1 MMTSDDRTLV
11 VGAGPTGLTMACVL
25 TMHGV
30 PCRII
35 DQAEARTT
43 TSKAI
48 AVQPR
53 SLEVWESLGVLDDA
67 LAAGRRLHGANVY
80 SGNKRLVHVG
90 FDGADSPYAFI
101 LSLPQAESERI
112 LEKRLEALGVRVERR
127 TRLASISDVDDGVIA
142 TMQSPQGE
150 TRALSPWMI
159 GCDGAHSTV
168 RKLLGVPFEG
178 SKLDEA
184 FVLGDLSID
193 WALPDDEVHT
203 FFSPEG
209 LLAAIPLP
217 GERRWRVVADVS
229 QSSTTPPAPDLA
241 ALEALITART
251 GVPLHASDVGWTSGF
266 CIHRRIVPSYRHGR
280 VFLAGDAAHV
290 HSPAG
295 GQGMNT
301 GMQDAW
307 NLGWKLGLVHHGAGR
322 PSLLDSYSVERH
334 PIAAATLQGTDLATR
349 VVTMRSAVTRELR
362 DRIGGFLVNLEPVQQ
377 RMIAAAT
384 ELSLDYRKSP
394 IVSEHRL
401 PLARHA
407 VIADRRTEAPS
418 MSDWFDF
425 GAAPAAGDRAPDVEF
440 TDGDSPGAMPRR
452 LFDVIRGKQHVALLF
467 DGAAATAEGY
477 QNLET
482 IARRIRARYGKH
494 VVVHVVV
501 PHATAPRALEW
512 DGSLLLDGHRA
523 LHRRYG
529 AGSECLYVIRP
540 DGYIGYRSQPAQV
553 EPVMGYLSTILT

>member
-1 MMTSDDRTLV
+1 MMTSDDRVLV

-25 TMHGV
+25 AMHGV
-30 PCRII
+30 PCRVI
-35 DQAEARTT
+35 DRGDARSS

-53 SLEVWESLGVLDDA
+53 SLEVWESLGVLDAA
-67 LAAGRRLHGANVY
+67 LAIGRRLHGANVY
-80 SGNKRLVHVG
+80 SGGKRLVHVG
-90 FDGADSPYAFI
+90 FDGVDCPFPFI
-101 LSLPQAESERI
+101 LSLPQAESERV
-112 LEKRLEALGVRVERR
+112 LERHLETLGIRVERR
-127 TRLASISDVDDGVIA
+127 TRLVSMSQVDDGVIA
-142 TMQSPQGE
+142 TLDTPQGE
-150 TRALSPWMI
+150 ARMLTRWLI

-168 RKLLGVPFEG
+168 RKLLEVPFEG
-178 SKLDEA
+178 TKSEEA
-184 FVLGDLSID
+184 FVLGDVAID
-193 WALPDDEVHT
+193 WALPNDEVHA
-203 FFSPEG
+203 FFSPDG
-209 LLAAIPLP
+209 ILAAIPLP
-217 GERRWRVVADVS
+217 GEHRWRIVADVS
-229 QSSTTPPAPDLA
+229 SSGEVPAAPDLA
-241 ALEALITART
+241 RLEAIAAARSS
-251 GVPLHASDVGWTSGF
+251 VPLRLSDMGWTSGF
-266 CIHRRIVPSYRHGR
+266 CIHRRIVPSYRHGAI
-280 VFLAGDAAHV
+280 FLAGDAAHV

-307 NLGWKLGLVHHGAGR
+307 NLGWKLALVHKGAGR

-362 DRIGGFLVNLEPVQQ
+362 DRIGGFLANLEPVQQ

-384 ELSLDYRKSP
+384 ELSLDYRRSP
-394 IVSEHRL
+394 IVGEHRL

-425 GAAPAAGDRAPDVEF
+425 GAAPSAGDRAPDVEF
-440 TDGDSPGAMPRR
+440 TTGEDVGETPRR
-452 LFDVIRGKQHVALLF
+452 LFDVLRSTKHSALLF

-494 VVVHVVV
+494 VNVHVVV
-501 PHATAPRALEW
+501 PHATAPKALEW
-512 DGSLLLDGHRA
+512 DGSTLLDGHRA

-529 AGSECLYVIRP
+529 AGSECLYMVRP

-553 EPVMGYLSTILT
+553 EPVMAHLSTILV

>member
-1 MMTSDDRTLV
+1 
-11 VGAGPTGLTMACVL
+11 
-25 TMHGV
+25 
-30 PCRII
+30 
-35 DQAEARTT
+35 EARST

-48 AVQPR
+48 AVHPR
-53 SLEVWESLGVLDDA
+53 SLEVWEELGVLDAA

-80 SGNKRLVHVG
+80 SGGKRLVHVG
-90 FDGADSPYAFI
+90 FDAADCPYPFI
-101 LSLPQAESERI
+101 LSIPQAESERI
-112 LEKRLEALGVRVERR
+112 LEKHLAGLGVKVERR
-127 TRLASISDVDDGVIA
+127 TRLSSISQVDDGVIA
-142 TMQSPQGE
+142 TLDSPQGE
-150 TRALSPWMI
+150 TRTLTPWLLA
-159 GCDGAHSTV
+159 CDGAHSTV
-168 RKLLGVPFEG
+168 RKLLGVAFEG
-178 SKLDEA
+178 STPSGITQRAKYEEA
-184 FVLGDLSID
+184 FVLGDVAID
-193 WALPDDEVHT
+193 WALPDDEIHT
-203 FFSPEG
+203 FFSPDG
-209 LLAAIPLP
+209 VLGAIPLP
-217 GERRWRVVADVS
+217 GEHRWRIVADVS
-229 QSSTTPPAPDLA
+229 RDGEAPPAPSLA
-241 ALEALITART
+241 ELEKLATTRS
-251 GVPLHASDVGWTSGF
+251 GVPLRLSDVGWTSGF
-266 CIHRRIVPSYRHGR
+266 CIHRRIVSSYRHDR
-280 VFLAGDAAHV
+280 AFLAGDAAHV

-307 NLGWKLGLVHHGAGR
+307 NLGWKLALVQKGAGR

-334 PIAAATLQGTDLATR
+334 PIAAATLRGTDLATR
-349 VVTMRSAVTRELR
+349 VVTLRSAVTRELR

-384 ELSLDYRKSP
+384 ELSLDYRRSP

-425 GAAPAAGDRAPDVEF
+425 GAAPSAGDRAPDVDF
-440 TDGDSPGAMPRR
+440 THGEEAGETRR
-452 LFDVIRGKQHVALLF
+452 LFAVIRGPQHAVLLF

-501 PHATAPRALEW
+501 PHTTAPKALEW
-512 DGSLLLDGHRA
+512 DGSLLLDGHRS

-529 AGSECLYVIRP
+529 AGSECLFVIRP

-553 EPVMGYLSTILT
+553 EPVMGYLSTILV

>member
-1 MMTSDDRTLV
+1 MVTSDDRALV

-25 TMHGV
+25 AMHGM
-30 PCRII
+30 PCRIV
-35 DQAEARTT
+35 DQGEARST

-48 AVQPR
+48 AIQPR
-53 SLEVWESLGVLDDA
+53 SLEVWESIGVLDAA

-80 SGNKRLVHVG
+80 AGGKRLVHVG
-90 FDGADSPYAFI
+90 FDSADCPYPFI

-112 LEKRLEALGVRVERR
+112 LEKHLATLGVTVERR
-127 TRLASISDVDDGVIA
+127 TRLTSISQVDEGAVA
-142 TMQSPQGE
+142 TLHSPQGE
-150 TRALSPWMI
+150 TRTLTPWLL

-168 RKLLGVPFEG
+168 RKLLGVPIEG
-178 SKLDEA
+178 SKYDEA
-184 FVLGDLSID
+184 FVLGDVSID
-193 WALPDDEVHT
+193 WALPDDEIHT
-203 FFSPEG
+203 FFSPDG
-209 LLAAIPLP
+209 LLGAIPLP
-217 GERRWRVVADVS
+217 GEHRWRIVADVS
-229 QSSTTPPAPDLA
+229 RTGEPPAAPTLA
-241 ALEALITART
+241 ELETIARVRSA
-251 GVPLHASDVGWTSGF
+251 VPLRLSDAGWTSGF
-266 CIHRRIVPSYRHGR
+266 CIHRRIVPAYRHGP

-307 NLGWKLGLVHHGAGR
+307 NLAWKLALVQKGAGR

-334 PIAAATLQGTDLATR
+334 PIAAATLHGTDLATR
-349 VVTMRSAVTRELR
+349 VVTLRSAITRELR

-377 RMIAAAT
+377 RMIAAAA

-425 GAAPAAGDRAPDVEF
+425 GAAPSAGDRAPDVEL
-440 TDGDSPGAMPRR
+440 TAPDVAQTRR
-452 LFDVIRGKQHVALLF
+452 LFDVLRGKDHTVLLF
-467 DGAAATAEGY
+467 DGAAATTEGY

-494 VVVHVVV
+494 VAVHVVV
-501 PHATAPRALEW
+501 PHATVPRVLEW
-512 DGSLLLDGHRA
+512 DGSILLDGHRA

-553 EPVMGYLSTILT
+553 EPVMGYLATIFV